1 MDEFK
6 KFFNQIGVYGLSRI
20 AIFAMGIIYLPL
32 FTKLAGSEGYGAWI
46 QIITLI
52 ALFQPFIQLGLGNSV
67 LRFLTNKI
75 NKHELSVGMSTVLVP
90 VIIIGLIAVFLQIIF
105 SQVLAQYLLQDTSA
119 FFLIMLSAPLILLG
133 AIIDV
138 SSNFYRV
145 TGSINFIAGLNFF
158 KELLEVILIT
168 GSLVYG
174 YGIQGGLISLLF
186 VRSAIVLIMLGDIYL
201 KIGISFPNFSW
212 LKEYL
217 IFGIPLIFVGL
228 FELLIQSSDR
238 FFIGYYFGA
247 SAVGI
252 YSAAYSIA
260 SIPAFITV
268 IVMFILYPTIYSL
281 YESNNIEKLK
291 DFLRYSWKYLLL
303 LLIPSTFGLS
313 FLASSLL
320 ILLTTPEFVE
330 YGVYIIPVV
339 SVTNI
344 ILALYALFV
353 GILTIRK
360 KSHIILVATGIAVL
374 ANIILNIIFLPKFG
388 ILSAAFTTVI
398 AYLILAFICYYESRF
413 IRFNMSWLFVCK
425 SIFASLIMV
434 IPILFISPDSWFSI
448 IFCIIICSL
457 IYFSILVIVKGFSKQ
472 EIHFIKNFIIQKL
485 ALFQIKIY

>member
-52 ALFQPFIQLGLGNSV
+52 AVFQPFIQLGLGNSV

-90 VIIIGLIAVFLQIIF
+90 VIIIGLIAVFLLIIF

-133 AIIDV
+133 AIFDV

-247 SAVGI
+247 AAVGI

-291 DFLRYSWKYLLL
+291 EFLGYSWKYLLL

-344 ILALYALFV
+344 ILALYALYV

-360 KSHIILVATGIAVL
+360 KSHIILVATGVAVL
-374 ANIILNIIFLPKFG
+374 TNIILNIIFLPKFG

-398 AYLILAFICYYESRF
+398 AYLTLAFICYYESRF
-413 IRFNMSWLFVCK
+413 IRFNMSWPFVCK

-448 IFCIIICSL
+448 IFCIIICVL
-457 IYFSILVIVKGFSKQ
+457 IYFSTLVIVKGFSKQ
-472 EIHFIKNFIIQKL
+472 EIHFITNFIIQKL
-485 ALFQIKIY
+485 ALFKIKIY